1 MTMHVVIGSCLLA
14 GVLAPPPAGA
24 QQAPDN
30 TPADVARADS
40 LFRGGDMPGAASLY
54 SALVRRDTANG
65 VLWFKLGSSLEPQRR
80 YRDAAVAYAR
90 SSSLGYLVLPSEL
103 RQARDYAR
111 LDDAEQALQHL
122 KRASTFGFAGA
133 LIDSEP
139 ALASIRARPEYAAI
153 REQAESV
160 RFPCRSVHD
169 FDFWA
174 GTFDVGPWNQPN
186 MPAGGL
192 AVNTRSFE
200 GCVFVE
206 QFSSARPGGG
216 HGMSMTF
223 YDVNRH
229 AWRMV
234 WNDDSNGSNDFE
246 GSVKDGVMHF
256 LGWVLDPAGHKVMAS
271 NTIERISADTV
282 RQTYALSADSGKT
295 WQTQQ
300 SGRWVRRPGS

>member
-1 MTMHVVIGSCLLA
+1 MTCSGLLI
-14 GVLAPPPAGA
+14 VLVAASSAAA
-24 QQAPDN
+24 QQGSGTIA
-30 TPADVARADS
+30 PADLARADS
-40 LFRGGDMPGAASLY
+40 LFRGGDMPGASNLY
-54 SALVRRDTANG
+54 SALVRRDSANG
-65 VLWFKLGSSLEPQRR
+65 ILWFKLGSSLDLQQKFA
-80 YRDAAVAYAR
+80 DAAAAYAR
-90 SSSLGYLVLPSEL
+90 SAALGFQVLPAEL

-111 LDDAEQALQHL
+111 INQSGRALEHL
-122 KRASTFGFAGA
+122 KRASVLGFPGA

-139 ALASIRARPEYAAI
+139 ALAPIRNRPEYAAI
-153 REQAESV
+153 RAEAEAV
-160 RFPCRSVHD
+160 RFPCRKVHD

-174 GTFDVGPWNQPN
+174 GTFDVGPWDQPQI
-186 MPAGGL
+186 PASGV

-206 QFSSARPGGG
+206 QFSSSRPGGG

-229 AWRMV
+229 TWRMV

-256 LGWVLDPAGHKVMAS
+256 LGWVLDPSGRKVMAS

-282 RQTYALSADSGKT
+282 RQTYALSADTGKT

-300 SGRWVRRPGS
+300 SGRWVRRGNGN